1 MLTIPTISEWS
12 SLVAPPQGELFGKT
26 LESWR
31 TSARTTLGITE
42 KLIIVVGHQPEFFHP
57 GVLAKFVAASQIA
70 KQTSSVLVHLVVDH
84 HIGNAGVIEMPDTSG
99 QYLSTK
105 QMTIATLDSKIA
117 MKDQPRAEPVS
128 NTVFS
133 DALGKAAGENAAM
146 QFAHAT
152 DDLMASMANVD
163 YCIAG
168 TSLLTTE
175 LGKAI
180 VLEMKTNPE
189 PCITAYNNAIKQFPS
204 CGISLLEQNE
214 LPIWRGKTNEKVTTE
229 FDDLRPRALLLT
241 LLARL
246 TLGDLFVHGMS
257 GYEYDKV
264 MEHWLLA
271 WLDVKPCAM
280 VMATET
286 IVLPLQTQSIEQARR
301 EYFRAPAHFLNAI
314 NGAPYGSP
322 ERKLHFL
329 ALHKWL
335 EQLHAKPDIGALKNA
350 RQIANRRDWAF
361 PLYGERLTKDFL
373 AAKSV
378 ATHL

>member
-42 KLIIVVGHQPEFFHP
+42 KPIIVVGHQPEFFHP

-105 QMTIATLDSKIA
+105 QMTIATLDSKIS

-128 NTVFS
+128 NTLFS

-189 PCITAYNNAIKQFPS
+189 PCITAYNNAIKQFPF

-246 TLGDLFVHGMS
+246 TLGDLFVHGMG

-301 EYFRAPAHFLNAI
+301 EYFIAPAHFLNAI
-314 NGAPYGSP
+314 NGAPYGSS

-378 ATHL
+378 ATYL

>member
-42 KLIIVVGHQPEFFHP
+42 KPIIVVGHQPEFFHP

-105 QMTIATLDSKIA
+105 QMTIATLDSKIS

-246 TLGDLFVHGMS
+246 MLGDLFVHGTG

-271 WLDVKPCAM
+271 WLDVKPCAT

-301 EYFRAPAHFLNAI
+301 EYFRAPAYFLNAI
-314 NGAPYGSP
+314 NGAPYGSS

-378 ATHL
+378 ATYL